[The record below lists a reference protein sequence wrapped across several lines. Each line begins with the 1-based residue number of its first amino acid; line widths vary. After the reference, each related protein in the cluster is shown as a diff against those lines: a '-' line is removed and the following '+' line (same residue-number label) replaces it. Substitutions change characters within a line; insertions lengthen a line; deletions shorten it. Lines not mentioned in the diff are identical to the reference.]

1 MLPRTRATGA
11 TTAAAAAG
19 AGLITDDSPASQ
31 ANNIKPVKAPTT
43 DEAPAVELPRTS
55 ISPPVI
61 ALDTGLKPWKVV
73 TGSFCIILPTYGL
86 LSSIGL
92 FQTYW
97 KSHVLGSSFTESEI
111 SWIISMFGFLVCFFA
126 APSGILFDRYGH
138 EWLLGISTAVYVGAF
153 FGLSFCSTYG
163 QFMVCL
169 VVAGVSAAPPATVAF
184 AVVSQWFKVKE
195 GIATGCVTLGA
206 AVGGILFSM
215 VLQILFD
222 KLPWKW
228 AIIALSGII
237 LGFMTLGNVLVETN
251 MSLHGGRRDHSPPS
265 SNHEEEKPNEE
276 LIISVMLK
284 SMRFWFVSISIFAYE
299 LVLFI
304 QWGSIPT
311 YAAHTDFADKQFYL
325 MMSYNIGAILGRT
338 LPPWLSDRFL
348 GPLNTI
354 ILMNMFTLLVVL
366 GVWLP
371 FGASTVQGLFVAIV
385 LMGIGTGS
393 FVPLGVSCV
402 SAMCE
407 PRDTG
412 TWLGSVY
419 TIVSFATLIGNPA
432 TGAIL
437 AAYGSTGLLVFLAIA
452 LLVGLMSITALRW
465 VSQGKRML
473 LRDKI

>member
-1 MLPRTRATGA
+1 MGA

-19 AGLITDDSPASQ
+19 AGLITENSPASQ
-31 ANNIKPVKAPTT
+31 ANNIKPVK
-43 DEAPAVELPRTS
+43 LPRTS

-61 ALDTGLKPWKVV
+61 VLDTGLKPWKVV
-73 TGSFCIILPTYGL
+73 AGSFCIILPTYGL

-97 KSHVLGSSFTESEI
+97 MGHQLGSSFTESEM

-153 FGLSFCSTYG
+153 VGLSFCSTYG

-169 VVAGVSAAPPATVAF
+169 IVAGVSAAPPATVAF

-251 MSLHGGRRDHSPPS
+251 MSLHGRRRDHSPPS

-276 LIISVMLK
+276 LTISVMLK
-284 SMRFWFVSISIFAYE
+284 SMRFWLVSISIFAYE

-311 YAAHTDFADKQFYL
+311 YAAHTAFADKQFYL

-437 AAYGSTGLLVFLAIA
+437 AAYGSNGLLVFLAIA
-452 LLVGLMSITALRW
+452 LLVGLMSIAALRW